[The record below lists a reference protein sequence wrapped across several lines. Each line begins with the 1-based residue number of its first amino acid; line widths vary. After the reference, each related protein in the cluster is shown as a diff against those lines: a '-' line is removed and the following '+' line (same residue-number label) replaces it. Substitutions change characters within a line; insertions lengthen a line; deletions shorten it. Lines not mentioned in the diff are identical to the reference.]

1 MKRNITLAV
10 CLLLLLSIVGCTFPL
25 ARPAPLGTGVVYTN
39 VKFSDDN
46 YPIINPVKGSKRG
59 ETSMTS
65 VLCCFNEGNSS
76 VIQAALD
83 GSITKVQTVEHEY
96 INVLLIYQKYTTHVT
111 GE

>member
-10 CLLLLLSIVGCTFPL
+10 CMLLLLSIIGCTFPL
-25 ARPAPLGTGVVYTN
+25 ARPAPLGTGVVYSN

-46 YPIINPVKGSKRG
+46 YPIINPVKGKKRG
-59 ETSMTS
+59 EASMTS

-76 VIQAALD
+76 VIQAAREA
-83 GSITKVQTVEHEY
+83 GISKVQTVEHEY